1 MQKRK
6 AYENCFSMPRIFT
19 CNSIWWIVFLAVDLA
34 QEISEMGHNVTIY
47 TTDLDFSN
55 GSNKFNKKLPRIEK
69 FEKFLINRTHVW
81 FSLKLFFVNTS
92 MSKEIENDKPD
103 IIHTIGLR
111 SFQSIIAWRVSK
123 KLNIPLV
130 VSDQG
135 GLTTHP
141 FLAESGF
148 FLKTLYKIQDF
159 FIKKIINDASVIS
172 VANEYEQ
179 KIFSSLNKKS
189 RIEIIRN
196 GVNLKKLVSKHNFKE
211 KYQINSNFILF
222 VGRFSKSKGIET
234 LINAFSIVKN
244 ELKDSDIRLVIMGVD
259 FGYQAEMEKLIKKLN
274 LSEEI
279 KVIKNPPRDDV
290 ISAYGESEFLV
301 LPSQWEL
308 SPLVP
313 LESFAFKKPVI
324 STNSHGIP
332 YTVQNNKNGILVEPE
347 NSLELSNAIVKLLND
362 SKLREKLG
370 LSGYNF
376 VNEECNCVS
385 MAKNS
390 LKLYENILEEM
401 QNELNNE

>member
-1 MQKRK
+1 MKIALVCPASLPATQ
-6 AYENCFSMPRIFT
+6 FGG
-19 CNSIWWIVFLAVDLA
+19 IVFLAVDLA

-55 GSNKFNKKLPRIEK
+55 GPNKFNKKLPRIEK

-244 ELKDSDIRLVIMGVD
+244 ELKDSDIHLVIMGVD
-259 FGYQAEMEKLIKKLN
+259 FGYQAEMEKLIKKIN

-362 SKLREKLG
+362 SELREKLG

-390 LKLYENILEEM
+390 LKLYEDILEEM

>member
-1 MQKRK
+1 MKIALVCPASLPATQ
-6 AYENCFSMPRIFT
+6 FGG
-19 CNSIWWIVFLAVDLA
+19 IVFLAVDLA

-55 GSNKFNKKLPRIEK
+55 GPNKFNKKLPRIEK

-111 SFQSIIAWRVSK
+111 SFQAIAAWRVSK

-159 FIKKIINDASVIS
+159 FIRKIINDASVIS

-211 KYQINSNFILF
+211 KYQINSRFILF

-234 LINAFSIVKN
+234 LINAFSIIKN
-244 ELKDSDIRLVIMGVD
+244 ELKVTDIHLVIMGVD
-259 FGYQAEMEKLIKKLN
+259 FGYQTEMEKLIKKLN

-347 NSLELSNAIVKLLND
+347 NSLELSNAMVKLLND
-362 SKLREKLG
+362 TELREKLG

-376 VNEECNCVS
+376 VNEECNCIS

-390 LKLYENILEEM
+390 LKLYEDILEEM
-401 QNELNNE
+401 QTRLNDE

>member
-1 MQKRK
+1 MKIALVCPASLPATQ
-6 AYENCFSMPRIFT
+6 FGG
-19 CNSIWWIVFLAVDLA
+19 IVFLAVDLA

-55 GSNKFNKKLPRIEK
+55 GPNKFNKKLPRIEK

-159 FIKKIINDASVIS
+159 FIRKIINDASVIS

-244 ELKDSDIRLVIMGVD
+244 ELKDSNIHLVIMGVD

-347 NSLELSNAIVKLLND
+347 NSLELSNAMVKLLND
-362 SKLREKLG
+362 TELREKLG
-370 LSGYNF
+370 QSGYNF

-390 LKLYENILEEM
+390 LKLYEDILEEM

>member
-1 MQKRK
+1 MKIALVCPASLPATQ
-6 AYENCFSMPRIFT
+6 FGG
-19 CNSIWWIVFLAVDLA
+19 IVFLAVDLA

-55 GSNKFNKKLPRIEK
+55 GPNKFNKKLPRIEK

-159 FIKKIINDASVIS
+159 FIRKIINDASVIS

-244 ELKDSDIRLVIMGVD
+244 ELKDSEIHLVIMGVD

-390 LKLYENILEEM
+390 LKLYEDILEEM

>member
-1 MQKRK
+1 MKIALVCPASLPATQ
-6 AYENCFSMPRIFT
+6 FGG
-19 CNSIWWIVFLAVDLA
+19 IVFLAVDLA

-55 GSNKFNKKLPRIEK
+55 GPNKFNKKLPRIEK

-244 ELKDSDIRLVIMGVD
+244 ELKDSDIHLVIMGVD

-347 NSLELSNAIVKLLND
+347 NSFELSNAIVKLLND
-362 SKLREKLG
+362 TELREKLG
-370 LSGYNF
+370 QSGYNF

-390 LKLYENILEEM
+390 LKLYEDILEEM
-401 QNELNNE
+401 QNKLNNE

>member
-1 MQKRK
+1 MKIALVCPASLPATQ
-6 AYENCFSMPRIFT
+6 FGG
-19 CNSIWWIVFLAVDLA
+19 IVFLAVDLA
-34 QEISEMGHNVTIY
+34 REISEMGHNVTIY

-55 GSNKFNKKLPRIEK
+55 GPNKFNKKLPRIEK
-69 FEKFLINRTHVW
+69 FEKFLINRTHAW

-141 FLAESGF
+141 FLDESGV

-159 FIKKIINDASVIS
+159 FIRKIINDASVIS

-179 KIFSSLNKKS
+179 KIFSNLNKKS
-189 RIEIIRN
+189 RIKIIRN
-196 GVNLKKLVSKHNFKE
+196 GINLKKLVSKHNFKE
-211 KYQINSNFILF
+211 KYQINSKFILF

-234 LINAFSIVKN
+234 LINAFSIIKN
-244 ELKDSDIRLVIMGVD
+244 ELKDSNTRLVIMGVD
-259 FGYQAEMEKLIKKLN
+259 FGYQDEMEKLIKKLN

-301 LPSQWEL
+301 LPSRWEL

-347 NSLELSNAIVKLLND
+347 NSVELSTAIMKLLND

-370 LSGYNF
+370 VSGYNF

-390 LKLYENILEEM
+390 LKLYEDILEEM
-401 QNELNNE
+401 QNDLNNG

>member
-1 MQKRK
+1 MKIALVCPASLPATQ
-6 AYENCFSMPRIFT
+6 FGG
-19 CNSIWWIVFLAVDLA
+19 IVFLAVDLA

-55 GSNKFNKKLPRIEK
+55 GPNKFNKKLPRIEK

-159 FIKKIINDASVIS
+159 FIRKIINDASVIS

-196 GVNLKKLVSKHNFKE
+196 GINLKKLVSKHNFKE

-244 ELKDSDIRLVIMGVD
+244 ELKDSNIHLVIMGVD

-347 NSLELSNAIVKLLND
+347 NPLELSNAMVKLLND
-362 SKLREKLG
+362 TELREKLG

-376 VNEECNCVS
+376 VNEECNCIS

-390 LKLYENILEEM
+390 LKLYEDILEEM
-401 QNELNNE
+401 QTRLNDE

>member
-1 MQKRK
+1 MKIALVCPASLPATQ
-6 AYENCFSMPRIFT
+6 FGG
-19 CNSIWWIVFLAVDLA
+19 IVFLAVDLA

-55 GSNKFNKKLPRIEK
+55 GPNKFNKKLPRIEK

-244 ELKDSDIRLVIMGVD
+244 ELKDSNIHLVIMGVD

-347 NSLELSNAIVKLLND
+347 NSFELSNAIVKLLND
-362 SKLREKLG
+362 SELREKLG
-370 LSGYNF
+370 QSGYNF

-390 LKLYENILEEM
+390 LKLYEDILEEM

>member
-1 MQKRK
+1 MKIALVCPASLPATQ
-6 AYENCFSMPRIFT
+6 FGG
-19 CNSIWWIVFLAVDLA
+19 IVFLAVDLA

-55 GSNKFNKKLPRIEK
+55 GPNKFNKKLPRIEK

-159 FIKKIINDASVIS
+159 FIRKIINDTSVIS
-172 VANEYEQ
+172 VANEYE
-179 KIFSSLNKKS
+179 KEIFSSINKESK
-189 RIEIIRN
+189 IEIIRN
-196 GVNLKKLVSKHNFKE
+196 GVNLKSLVSKQNFKE
-211 KYQINSNFILF
+211 KYQINSKFILF
-222 VGRFSKSKGIET
+222 VGRFSKVKGIET
-234 LINAFSIVKN
+234 LISAFNIIKN
-244 ELKDSDIRLVIMGVD
+244 ELKISDVRLVIMGVD
-259 FGYQAEMEKLIKKLN
+259 FGYQSEMFELIKKLD

-279 KVIKNPPRDDV
+279 MVIKNPSRDDV

-301 LPSQWEL
+301 VPSQWEM

-313 LESFAFKKPVI
+313 LESFAFKRPVI

-332 YTVQNNKNGILVEPE
+332 YTVENNKNGILVEPD
-347 NSLELSNAIVKLLND
+347 NPIQLSNAIVKLLNN
-362 SKLREKLG
+362 SELRKKLG
-370 LSGYNF
+370 LAGYNF
-376 VNEECNCVS
+376 VHKECNCITMS
-385 MAKNS
+385 KNT
-390 LKLYENILEEM
+390 LKLYEDIL
-401 QNELNNE
+401 QNK

>member
-1 MQKRK
+1 MKIALVCPASLPATQ
-6 AYENCFSMPRIFT
+6 FGG
-19 CNSIWWIVFLAVDLA
+19 IVFLAVDLA

-69 FEKFLINRTHVW
+69 FGKFLINRTHVW

-244 ELKDSDIRLVIMGVD
+244 ELKDSNIHLVIMGVD
-259 FGYQAEMEKLIKKLN
+259 FGYQAEMEKLIKKLD

-347 NSLELSNAIVKLLND
+347 NSFELSNAIVKLLND
-362 SKLREKLG
+362 PELRNKLG

-390 LKLYENILEEM
+390 LKLYEDILEEM
-401 QNELNNE
+401 QNKLNNE

>member
-1 MQKRK
+1 MKIALVCPASLPATQ
-6 AYENCFSMPRIFT
+6 FGG
-19 CNSIWWIVFLAVDLA
+19 IVFLAVDLA

-244 ELKDSDIRLVIMGVD
+244 ELKDSDIHLVIMGVD

-362 SKLREKLG
+362 SELREKLG
-370 LSGYNF
+370 QSGYNF

>member
-1 MQKRK
+1 MKIALVCPASLPATQ
-6 AYENCFSMPRIFT
+6 FGG
-19 CNSIWWIVFLAVDLA
+19 IVFLAVDLA
-34 QEISEMGHNVTIY
+34 REISEMGHEVTIY

-55 GSNKFNKKLPRIEK
+55 GPNKFNKKLPRIEK

-189 RIEIIRN
+189 RIKIIRN

-244 ELKDSDIRLVIMGVD
+244 ELKDSNIHLVIMGVD

-347 NSLELSNAIVKLLND
+347 NSLELSNAIIKLLND
-362 SKLREKLG
+362 SELREKLG
-370 LSGYNF
+370 QSGYNF

-390 LKLYENILEEM
+390 LKLYEDILEEM